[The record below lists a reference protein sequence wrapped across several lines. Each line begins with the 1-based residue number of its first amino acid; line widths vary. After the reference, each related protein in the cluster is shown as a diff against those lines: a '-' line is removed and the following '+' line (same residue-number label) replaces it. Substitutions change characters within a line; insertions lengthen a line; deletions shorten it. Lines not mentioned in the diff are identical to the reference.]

1 MSQEFQEA
9 QKALYAKQCEECDV
23 VITTALVP
31 GKPAPKLVS
40 KVRFEVMIDACL
52 RANLMNFLFLD
63 LLAKLN
69 DQILNFVNIDIFVNQ
84 QDCYQLLH
92 ACDVDFWL
100 EEFCLQA
107 VVDRMKPGS
116 VIVDLAAEAGGNF
129 ETTRPGELYKYNDVT
144 HIGYTDLPSRLPTQS
159 STLYSNN
166 ISKLLL
172 SMGQWYSKKYWQ
184 QFTVPFVKFVV

>member
-1 MSQEFQEA
+1 MT
-9 QKALYAKQCEECDV
+9 C
-23 VITTALVP
+23 
-31 GKPAPKLVS
+31 
-40 KVRFEVMIDACL
+40 
-52 RANLMNFLFLD
+52 
-63 LLAKLN
+63 
-69 DQILNFVNIDIFVNQ
+69 IFVNQ

-172 SMGQWYSKKYWQ
+172 SMGQWYSKKNTDNNL
-184 QFTVPFVKFVV
+184 QFLLLNLLCKMKSTEYVQCIFVLQVRKIILTST

>member
-40 KVRFEVMIDACL
+40 KVRFEVVIDACL
-52 RANLMNFLFLD
+52 RANLMNILFLD

-69 DQILNFVNIDIFVNQ
+69 DQILNFVNIDNDLYF
-84 QDCYQLLH
+84 CESTRLLSII
-92 ACDVDFWL
+92 ACLLLLICDW
-100 EEFCLQA
+100 QA

-172 SMGQWYSKKYWQ
+172 SMGQ
-184 QFTVPFVKFVV
+184 

>member
-40 KVRFEVMIDACL
+40 KVSFEVVIDACF

-69 DQILNFVNIDIFVNQ
+69 DQILNFVNIDNDLYF
-84 QDCYQLLH
+84 CESTRLLSII
-92 ACDVDFWL
+92 AC
-100 EEFCLQA
+100 
-107 VVDRMKPGS
+107 
-116 VIVDLAAEAGGNF
+116 
-129 ETTRPGELYKYNDVT
+129 
-144 HIGYTDLPSRLPTQS
+144 
-159 STLYSNN
+159 
-166 ISKLLL
+166 LLL
-172 SMGQWYSKKYWQ
+172 LICDWKNSVCRQWL
-184 QFTVPFVKFVV
+184 TG

>member
-92 ACDVDFWL
+92 AC
-100 EEFCLQA
+100 CC
-107 VVDRMKPGS
+107 
-116 VIVDLAAEAGGNF
+116 
-129 ETTRPGELYKYNDVT
+129 
-144 HIGYTDLPSRLPTQS
+144 
-159 STLYSNN
+159 
-166 ISKLLL
+166 
-172 SMGQWYSKKYWQ
+172 
-184 QFTVPFVKFVV
+184 

>member
-1 MSQEFQEA
+1 MT
-9 QKALYAKQCEECDV
+9 C
-23 VITTALVP
+23 
-31 GKPAPKLVS
+31 
-40 KVRFEVMIDACL
+40 
-52 RANLMNFLFLD
+52 
-63 LLAKLN
+63 
-69 DQILNFVNIDIFVNQ
+69 IFVNQ
-84 QDCYQLLH
+84 QDCYQFMH
-92 ACDVDFWL
+92 AFDVDFWL

-184 QFTVPFVKFVV
+184 QLYSSFLLNLLYEMKSIEYVQCIFVLQVRKIILTST